1 MSYKTTTKAMTTPQ
15 RPQGTN
21 NPDDT
26 PQAIK
31 KIKVDRETIT
41 SCERQEANQ
50 DRKHHACHNNQQLI
64 LET

>member
-1 MSYKTTTKAMTTPQ
+1 MTTPQ